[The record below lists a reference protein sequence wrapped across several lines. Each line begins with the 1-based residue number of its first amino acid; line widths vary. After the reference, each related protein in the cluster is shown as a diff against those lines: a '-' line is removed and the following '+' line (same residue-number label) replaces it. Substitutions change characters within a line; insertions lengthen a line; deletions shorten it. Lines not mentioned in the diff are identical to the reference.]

1 MSDESLNSSRSIYS
15 QETHNLKIIKSCL
28 SKRDWAYLRG
38 EILKSNRK
46 TENKIDAG
54 TSKEIQIFIT
64 EEILASRI
72 WIFSGITISILLCLL
87 LKSYMIFELDNII
100 HAIRKLK
107 LPDVKGILL
116 ILLFV
121 LEILF
126 LFALPRTLLNKQKK
140 NMKSA
145 LTVLSLIMGLILA
158 IFYSKLLFFFT
169 HKTVIAGIIIL
180 LALILAVLLIKKD
193 IKNIQTKILKK
204 VEEDDTEILEKIRF
218 FSAVMLY
225 SDIGKVVILY
235 CLLILIIK

>member
-1 MSDESLNSSRSIYS
+1 M
-15 QETHNLKIIKSCL
+15 KK
-28 SKRDWAYLRG
+28 
-38 EILKSNRK
+38 
-46 TENKIDAG
+46 NKKVDNK

-72 WIFSGITISILLCLL
+72 WVFSGITISILLCML

-100 HAIRKLK
+100 YAIRKLE
-107 LPDVKGILL
+107 LPDVKGIFL

-126 LFALPRTLLNKQKK
+126 LFTLPITLLNKQKE
-140 NMKSA
+140 NIKSA

-169 HKTVIAGIIIL
+169 HKTVVAGIMIL
-180 LALILAVLLIKKD
+180 LALILTVLLIKKD
-193 IKNIQTKILKK
+193 IKDMQTRILKK
-204 VEEDDTEILEKIRF
+204 VEEDETEILEKTRF
-218 FSAVMLY
+218 FSAVVLY

>member
-1 MSDESLNSSRSIYS
+1 M
-15 QETHNLKIIKSCL
+15 
-28 SKRDWAYLRG
+28 
-38 EILKSNRK
+38 KSNRK

-72 WIFSGITISILLCLL
+72 WVFSGMAISILLCML

-140 NMKSA
+140 NIKSA

-169 HKTVIAGIIIL
+169 HKTVIAGIMIL
-180 LALILAVLLIKKD
+180 LALILTVLLIKKD
-193 IKNIQTKILKK
+193 IKDMQTRILKK
-204 VEEDDTEILEKIRF
+204 VEDDYTEILEKIRF
-218 FSAVMLY
+218 FSAVVLY
-225 SDIGKVVILY
+225 SDIAKVLTLY
-235 CLLILIIK
+235 LLLMLIIK

>member
-1 MSDESLNSSRSIYS
+1 M
-15 QETHNLKIIKSCL
+15 KK
-28 SKRDWAYLRG
+28 
-38 EILKSNRK
+38 
-46 TENKIDAG
+46 NKKVDNK

-72 WIFSGITISILLCLL
+72 WVFSGITISILLCML

-100 HAIRKLK
+100 YAIRKLE
-107 LPDVKGILL
+107 LPDVKGIFL

-126 LFALPRTLLNKQKK
+126 LFTLPITLLNKQKK
-140 NMKSA
+140 NIKSA
-145 LTVLSLIMGLILA
+145 LTVLSLIMGQILA

-169 HKTVIAGIIIL
+169 HKTVVAGIMIL

-193 IKNIQTKILKK
+193 IKDMQTRILKK
-204 VEEDDTEILEKIRF
+204 VEEDDTEILEKTRF
-218 FSAVMLY
+218 FFAVVLY

>member
-1 MSDESLNSSRSIYS
+1 M
-15 QETHNLKIIKSCL
+15 
-28 SKRDWAYLRG
+28 
-38 EILKSNRK
+38 KSNRK

-72 WIFSGITISILLCLL
+72 WVFSGIAISILLCML

-140 NMKSA
+140 NIKSA
-145 LTVLSLIMGLILA
+145 LTVLSLIMGLILV

-169 HKTVIAGIIIL
+169 HKTVIAGIMIL

-193 IKNIQTKILKK
+193 IKNMQTRILKK

-218 FSAVMLY
+218 FSAVVLY
-225 SDIGKVVILY
+225 SDIAKVLTLD
-235 CLLILIIK
+235 LLLMLIIK

>member
-1 MSDESLNSSRSIYS
+1 M
-15 QETHNLKIIKSCL
+15 
-28 SKRDWAYLRG
+28 
-38 EILKSNRK
+38 KSNRK
-46 TENKIDAG
+46 IENKIDAG

-72 WIFSGITISILLCLL
+72 WVFSGIAISILLCML
-87 LKSYMIFELDNII
+87 LKSYMIFELNNII

-158 IFYSKLLFFFT
+158 IFYSELLFFFT
-169 HKTVIAGIIIL
+169 HKTVIAGIMIL
-180 LALILAVLLIKKD
+180 LALILTVLLIKKD
-193 IKNIQTKILKK
+193 IKDMQTRILKK
-204 VEEDDTEILEKIRF
+204 VEDDDTEILEKIRF
-218 FSAVMLY
+218 FSAVVLY
-225 SDIGKVVILY
+225 SDIAKVLTLY
-235 CLLILIIK
+235 LLLMLIIK